1 MKKTKQSKKSKQ
13 PKQSKGSGAKQPKQ
27 LHRADPPKAT
37 SEESLV
43 PTPPQAPPVE
53 ATRMPVLVAVIIV
66 LVLLVISTVWAL
78 TRDNESLLTPSVNNV
93 PTTLKV
99 INSQPTD
106 VPKSQAAPSQS
117 APQQSTGQSLQ
128 NAPAPSKKD
137 CLAMG
142 ISACN

>member
-1 MKKTKQSKKSKQ
+1 
-13 PKQSKGSGAKQPKQ
+13 
-27 LHRADPPKAT
+27 
-37 SEESLV
+37 
-43 PTPPQAPPVE
+43 
-53 ATRMPVLVAVIIV
+53 MPVLVAVIIV